1 MTSRIGEVFDGFSG
15 ERHAEVRAPTSGL
28 LSGIRRQ
35 PLLYEG
41 DLIARLQTRA
51 PVGEQKQVKG
61 QEQ

>member
-1 MTSRIGEVFDGFSG
+1 M
-15 ERHAEVRAPTSGL
+15 

-51 PVGEQKQVKG
+51 SVGERRELKG

>member
-1 MTSRIGEVFDGFSG
+1 MLLFGLDAFGGDR
-15 ERHAEVRAPTSGL
+15 RAEIRAPMSGL

-51 PVGEQKQVKG
+51 PVEGASGVVRG